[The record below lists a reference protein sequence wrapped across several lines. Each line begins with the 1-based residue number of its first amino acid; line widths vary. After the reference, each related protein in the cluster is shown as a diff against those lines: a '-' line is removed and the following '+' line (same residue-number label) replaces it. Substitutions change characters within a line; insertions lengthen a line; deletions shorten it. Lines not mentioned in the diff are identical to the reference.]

1 MVEWRTDGQL
11 ARCQSFNHT
20 RLRLHDD
27 ISHSELV
34 IEPGVGHMA
43 HYADPDKIMAAIDKL
58 EAQGSAA

>member
-1 MVEWRTDGQL
+1 MVEWRTDGWP

-27 ISHSELV
+27 ISLSELV

-43 HYADPDKIMAAIDKL
+43 HYADPDKL